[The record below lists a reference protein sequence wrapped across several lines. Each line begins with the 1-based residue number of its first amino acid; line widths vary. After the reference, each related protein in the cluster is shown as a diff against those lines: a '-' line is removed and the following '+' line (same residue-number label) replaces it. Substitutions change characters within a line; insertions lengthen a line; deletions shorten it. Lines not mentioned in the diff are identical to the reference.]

1 MCGIIGYVGSR
12 EAKPLILAGLE
23 RLEYRGY
30 DSAGVGLLEDG
41 GLEYVRAVGNLGN
54 LKEAVEPN
62 GSHTRT
68 GVGHTRWA
76 THGKVSE
83 ENAHPLEGC
92 NPGEVSIA
100 LNGIVENFREL
111 KESLEAEGHVFS
123 SETDAEVVTH
133 LIERHYGGDLLDAV
147 RVVYKQLEGHF
158 AFVVIHK
165 EHPDLLVGARLQ
177 CPLVVGVGD
186 GEMFLA
192 SSIAAFQ
199 RETSRVKLIEDGEVV
214 EITPAGARFVST
226 DDEERDRDELIIEWD
241 DESAERQ
248 GYETFMLKEIYEQ
261 PYAVE
266 RTLEEYIVDGEVKID
281 LGLSDEELAGI
292 ERVLILACG
301 TAYHAGVVGRY
312 AIEEW
317 ARVPCEFDVASEWIY
332 RNPVVPKNTLVIGI
346 SQSGETRD
354 TVQAVQLA
362 KELGAHTVA
371 VTNLQ
376 GTQLT
381 REAASV
387 VYTRAGME
395 MGVAATKTFTTQV
408 IVLFLLGLRL
418 AEARGTL
425 AAGGDREPASTSSRV
440 CP

>member
-1 MCGIIGYVGSR
+1 M
-12 EAKPLILAGLE
+12 
-23 RLEYRGY
+23 
-30 DSAGVGLLEDG
+30 
-41 GLEYVRAVGNLGN
+41 GNLGN
-54 LKEAVEPN
+54 LKAAVEPN
-62 GSHTRT
+62 GSHTHT

-111 KESLEAEGHVFS
+111 KESLEAEGHDFS

-266 RTLEEYIVDGEVKID
+266 RTLEEYIVDGEVKVD
-281 LGLSDEELAGI
+281 A
-292 ERVLILACG
+292 RA
-301 TAYHAGVVGRY
+301 VGRG
-312 AIEEW
+312 AGRHR
-317 ARVPCEFDVASEWIY
+317 ARAHPRLRHRVP
-332 RNPVVPKNTLVIGI
+332 RG
-346 SQSGETRD
+346 R
-354 TVQAVQLA
+354 
-362 KELGAHTVA
+362 
-371 VTNLQ
+371 
-376 GTQLT
+376 
-381 REAASV
+381 R
-387 VYTRAGME
+387 RAGTRSRS
-395 MGVAATKTFTTQV
+395 GRASRAS
-408 IVLFLLGLRL
+408 
-418 AEARGTL
+418 
-425 AAGGDREPASTSSRV
+425 STSRASGSTATRSSRRARS
-440 CP
+440 

>member
-1 MCGIIGYVGSR
+1 M
-12 EAKPLILAGLE
+12 
-23 RLEYRGY
+23 
-30 DSAGVGLLEDG
+30 
-41 GLEYVRAVGNLGN
+41 
-54 LKEAVEPN
+54 
-62 GSHTRT
+62 
-68 GVGHTRWA
+68 
-76 THGKVSE
+76 
-83 ENAHPLEGC
+83 
-92 NPGEVSIA
+92 
-100 LNGIVENFREL
+100 
-111 KESLEAEGHVFS
+111 
-123 SETDAEVVTH
+123 VTH

-165 EHPDLLVGARLQ
+165 EHPNLLVGARLQ

-266 RTLEEYIVDGEVKID
+266 RTLEEYIVDGEVRID
-281 LGLSDEELAGI
+281 LGLSDEDLAGI

-317 ARVPCEFDVASEWIY
+317 ARIPCEFDVASEWIY

-362 KELGAHTVA
+362 KELGAHTRR
-371 VTNLQ
+371 
-376 GTQLT
+376 GH
-381 REAASV
+381 EPPGHAAH
-387 VYTRAGME
+387 
-395 MGVAATKTFTTQV
+395 
-408 IVLFLLGLRL
+408 
-418 AEARGTL
+418 ARGGERRL
-425 AAGGDREPASTSSRV
+425 HARRHGDGRRRDEDLHDAGDRALPARPAARRRRAARWPPRRSEASSPSSRA